1 MRAVLA
7 VCVLSALQAALG
19 TAFRQ
24 AVALGA
30 KPIKNVAT
38 SAEAWATKGP
48 SLEADIAAL
57 TKATEGGM
65 VVGDLKHIAFRAAE
79 FYGYFCIGECIGR
92 RPPQLSEVHD
102 LANDPGASIGD
113 DDNDIEFEQ
122 TSIEWLQETDPAA
135 TKRRKVGF

>member
-1 MRAVLA
+1 MRCADGTTARVR
-7 VCVLSALQAALG
+7 VCCVLQAALG

-24 AVALGA
+24 AVAMGA
-30 KPIKNVAT
+30 KPLKNIAT

-65 VVGDLKHIAFRAAE
+65 VVGDLKHVAFRAAE

-92 RPPQLSEVHD
+92 GNIYGYFL
-102 LANDPGASIGD
+102 
-113 DDNDIEFEQ
+113 
-122 TSIEWLQETDPAA
+122 
-135 TKRRKVGF
+135 